1 MKPTFTKTLFWT
13 SLAFAAAALAC
24 IVFFTACSTFGT
36 NPTPPTKLES
46 SLFNVTTNYVPVVVM
61 RTNVVPVTVYET
73 NQVQMTVTNVQ
84 GVLEVRT
91 NVLVVPV
98 TTYLTNTAPATNLQA
113 QYNYGTGAGLAGA
126 EGVISAVPVYGSLA
140 STALA
145 GLAAI
150 WGWLR
155 SSKNR
160 QTAAN
165 TAQVVET
172 MRQFIKAL
180 PNGTTYDNALM
191 QWAQAHQAEGGVLT
205 NMLSIIESE
214 VSNPNAQFAAQS
226 VIATINGLTATPT
239 VAPVAQAAPKV

>member
-1 MKPTFTKTLFWT
+1 MKTPFSI
-13 SLAFAAAALAC
+13 SLRWSITTVALLAL
-24 IVFFTACSTFGT
+24 VAGCSMFGR
-36 NPTPPTKLES
+36 NPSPPSKLES
-46 SLFNVTTNYVPVVVM
+46 SLYDVTTNYVPVVVM
-61 RTNVVPVTVYET
+61 KTNVVPVTVYQT

-84 GVLEVRT
+84 GVLETRT
-91 NVLVVPV
+91 NVLVIPV
-98 TTYLTNTAPATNLQA
+98 VTYQTNTVASTNLQA
-113 QYNYGTGAGLAGA
+113 QYNYGTGSGLAGA
-126 EGVISAVPVYGSLA
+126 QGVISAIPVYGPLA

-145 GLAAI
+145 GLAAV

-191 QWAQAHQAEGGVLT
+191 QWVQAHQAEEGVLT
-205 NMLSIIESE
+205 NVLSIIESE
-214 VSNPNAQFAAQS
+214 VSNPDAQFAAQS
-226 VIATINGLTATPT
+226 VIATINGLSATPT
-239 VAPVAQAAPKV
+239 VAPVAQATPKV